1 MLTGKFA
8 FLGNSEY
15 TSTKTNPPTVYKK
28 AKFISSTG
36 KELEV
41 NTTDPV
47 VAPQFA
53 QCILNIEVM
62 QLPKFTMINLISY
75 ELVK

>member
-1 MLTGKFA
+1 MLVGQFA

-15 TSTKTNPPTVYKK
+15 ISNKTTPPTVYKK

-41 NTTDPV
+41 NTNEPV
-47 VAPQFA
+47 NVPQFS
-53 QCILNIEVM
+53 QCMLTVEVN
-62 QLPKFTMINLISY
+62 QLPKFTMINLLKY
-75 ELVK
+75 ELLK